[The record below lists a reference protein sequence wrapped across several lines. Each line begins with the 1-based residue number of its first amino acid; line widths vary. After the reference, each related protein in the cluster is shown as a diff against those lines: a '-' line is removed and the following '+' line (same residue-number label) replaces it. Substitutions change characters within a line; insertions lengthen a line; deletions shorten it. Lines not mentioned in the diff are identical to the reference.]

1 MAGVAGS
8 GNPAGKLA
16 GKHAGKLADIPGF
29 ILHSYPYSET
39 SLLIEVFTR
48 DHGRVPL
55 IAKGAKRPHSS
66 WRGVLLAFQPLM
78 LSWSGRGDVK
88 TLTAAEWQG
97 GLPML
102 SGRALACGFYLN
114 ELLLKLLAREDGHP
128 KLFDTYR
135 QTLEGLAGVAPSD
148 GAADQAACLRRF
160 ELRLLSELGY
170 GLSLTHEADG
180 RRAVERSVRYHY
192 VFERGPMPYGDHGDR
207 GFQEM
212 RDQYPEVSGQT
223 LLAMAD
229 ESFDDAAVRAEAKTL
244 FRALINRMLDRQPLH
259 SRQLLRDL
267 QTLDE
272 SS

>member
-1 MAGVAGS
+1 MATF
-8 GNPAGKLA
+8 
-16 GKHAGKLADIPGF
+16 KLADRPGF

-66 WRGVLLAFQPLM
+66 WRGVLLAFQPLL

-102 SGRALACGFYLN
+102 GGKALACGFYLN
-114 ELLLKLLAREDGHP
+114 ELLLKLLAREDPHP
-128 KLFDTYR
+128 QLFDTYR
-135 QTLEGLAGVAPSD
+135 AALDGLAGDASD
-148 GAADQAACLRRF
+148 HATCLRRF
-160 ELRLLSELGY
+160 ELRLLGELGY
-170 GLSLTHEADG
+170 GLSLTHEAGTLQPLDP
-180 RRAVERSVRYHY
+180 ATRYHY
-192 VFERGPMPYGDHGDR
+192 VFERGPMPYSTNGVETHDN
-207 GFQEM
+207 
-212 RDQYPEVSGQT
+212 QYPEVTGHT
-223 LLAMAD
+223 LLSMAD
-229 ESFDDAAVRAEAKTL
+229 ETFDDAAVRAEAKAL
-244 FRALINRMLDRQPLH
+244 FRALINRMLDRQTLH

-272 SS
+272 TSFL

>member
-1 MAGVAGS
+1 MSAAS
-8 GNPAGKLA
+8 KSL
-16 GKHAGKLADIPGF
+16 KLADRPAF
-29 ILHSYPYSET
+29 VLHSYPYSET

-66 WRGVLLAFQPLM
+66 WRGVLLAFQPLL

-88 TLTAAEWQG
+88 TLTGAEWQG

-102 SGRALACGFYLN
+102 GGRALACGFYCN
-114 ELLLKLLAREDGHP
+114 ELLLKLLAREDPHP
-128 KLFDTYR
+128 NLFDSYR
-135 QTLEGLAGVAPSD
+135 NVLEGLADSTPD
-148 GAADQAACLRRF
+148 HAACLRRF

-180 RRAVERSVRYHY
+180 QRAVQRSGRYHY
-192 VFERGPMPYGDHGDR
+192 VFERGPMPYGAQGDR
-207 GFQEM
+207 GYEEM
-212 RDQYPEVSGQT
+212 RDHYPEVSGHT
-223 LLAMAD
+223 LLSMA
-229 ESFDDAAVRAEAKTL
+229 EETFDDVGVRAEAKTL
-244 FRALINRMLDRQPLH
+244 FRALINRMLDCQPLH

-272 SS
+272 SSQS